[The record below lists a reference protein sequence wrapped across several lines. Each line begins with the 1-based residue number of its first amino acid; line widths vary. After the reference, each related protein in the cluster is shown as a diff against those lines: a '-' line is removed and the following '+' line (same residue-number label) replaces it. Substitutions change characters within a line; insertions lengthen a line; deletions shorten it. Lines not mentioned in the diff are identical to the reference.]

1 MAGGGGQ
8 VVPHE
13 PVHDTQAVKS
23 IALASPLA
31 EVAEQRQGLLSRGG
45 GSRAVTGREVSVGQQ
60 HQRPSL
66 PGPIAGPAGP
76 GQGGLMQG
84 DGLVKVA
91 PEGQEAGHGGGD
103 QHGGQRQFIG
113 RRIIGCRVQVGALG
127 LQPGGCPPE
136 RGQPRRARRRAG
148 GNESRLGLE
157 LGCAG
162 WRPARCT
169 GSNPAAD

>member
-1 MAGGGGQ
+1 M
-8 VVPHE
+8 PHE

-66 PGPIAGPAGP
+66 PGPIADPAGP

-84 DGLVKVA
+84 DGLAKW
-91 PEGQEAGHGGGD
+91 
-103 QHGGQRQFIG
+103 
-113 RRIIGCRVQVGALG
+113 
-127 LQPGGCPPE
+127 
-136 RGQPRRARRRAG
+136 PRRARKLAMAAG
-148 GNESRLGLE
+148 ISM
-157 LGCAG
+157 AG
-162 WRPARCT
+162 S
-169 GSNPAAD
+169 GSSLAAA